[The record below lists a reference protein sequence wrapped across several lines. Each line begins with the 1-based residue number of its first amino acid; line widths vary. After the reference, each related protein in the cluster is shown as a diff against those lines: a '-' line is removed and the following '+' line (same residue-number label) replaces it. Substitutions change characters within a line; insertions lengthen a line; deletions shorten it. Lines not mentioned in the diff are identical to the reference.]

1 MSNQIGLTQ
10 PQNQTPEAKASTCLA
25 VGAAGLQP
33 ELQAGARQS
42 VGNIPFKA
50 LLSQLLRW
58 LVLPLVLSCCT
69 ALVAAAPTQAQP
81 DPTLKL
87 DLTKNIEAT
96 LPVQIIVLLTL
107 LSFIP
112 AVLVSTTCFTR
123 LIVVFHFLR
132 QALGIQEAPNN
143 QVLLGLA
150 LFLTMF
156 VMAPV
161 GKRIYAEAIQ
171 PLRAGEISQMDALE
185 RALVPLRT
193 YMLKHTR
200 ERDLALFLRLSA
212 SPRPNVPEDVPTTA
226 LVPAYMIS
234 ELKTAFQIGFVL
246 FIPFLVIDLAVSSV
260 VLSMGMMQLP
270 PVLISTP
277 FKVLLFV
284 MVDGWY
290 LIIGSL
296 INSVY

>member
-1 MSNQIGLTQ
+1 LGLIFLLTFTCCAATVAVAA
-10 PQNQTPEAKASTCLA
+10 PQAAPPEPTLRVDFGQGAST
-25 VGAAGLQP
+25 
-33 ELQAGARQS
+33 
-42 VGNIPFKA
+42 
-50 LLSQLLRW
+50 
-58 LVLPLVLSCCT
+58 
-69 ALVAAAPTQAQP
+69 
-81 DPTLKL
+81 
-87 DLTKNIEAT
+87 T

-107 LSFIP
+107 LTFIP
-112 AVLVSTTCFTR
+112 AILISTTCFTR

-132 QALGIQEAPNN
+132 QALGTQEAPNN

-150 LFLTMF
+150 LFLTLF

-161 GKRIYAEAIQ
+161 GTRVYNEAIQ
-171 PLRAGEISQMDALE
+171 PLRQGQLTQIEALE
-185 RALVPLRT
+185 RALVPLRG

-200 ERDLALFLRLSA
+200 ERDLALFLRLTVT
-212 SPRPNVPEDVPTTA
+212 PRPATAADVPTTA
-226 LVPAYMIS
+226 LIPAYMIS

-277 FKVLLFV
+277 LKLLLFV

-296 INSVY
+296 IKSVY